1 MGEPIEPALFV
12 SAILPTFPSLS
23 SSIAKDFALFE
34 KLDTDGQFLLY
45 PKLPKDVQVII
56 WEKYLEKHNEIVPVF
71 RYGLY
76 SSTRTAVDSYF
87 KPHPLASVCQTSRWT
102 LQNSKE
108 FKWTRQSYAVGAE
121 YRLPDLRYVFT
132 HPRQVFVF
140 ETCSWMVMFLDPS
153 KFPTDLEVRLSQRIL
168 IATAVKVV
176 VIERFFT
183 QEFRTPA
190 AADFS
195 SSTLESLR
203 PAYNVLLNF
212 PCLNRLIIV
221 KPSWVDS
228 PGQSRRSVSIVRRR
242 METLKSILEDIIK
255 ERNDIVSCT
264 NSLNRS
270 RSITQGEAT
279 SLTVSSWWKNP
290 KIEYMTSAEYES
302 AFKRL

>member
-1 MGEPIEPALFV
+1 MSKLIEPALIV

-23 SSIAKDFALFE
+23 SSIAKDVTLFE

-45 PKLPKDVQVII
+45 PKLPKDVQAII
-56 WEKYLEKHNEIVPVF
+56 WEKYLEKHNEIAPVF

-87 KPHPLASVCQTSRWT
+87 KPHPLAS
-102 LQNSKE
+102 E

-140 ETCSWMVMFLDPS
+140 ETCSWMGIFLDPS
-153 KFPTDLEVRLSQRIL
+153 KFPTDYEVRLSQRIL

-176 VIERFFT
+176 VIERFLP

-190 AADFS
+190 PGDFN

-212 PCLNRLIIV
+212 PCLNRLIII

-228 PGQSRRSVSIVRRR
+228 PGQSRRSISIVRRR
-242 METLKSILEDIIK
+242 METLKRILEDIIK

-270 RSITQGEAT
+270 KSITQREAT
-279 SLTVSSWWKNP
+279 SFTAPSWWKNP
-290 KIEYMTSAEYES
+290 KIEYMTSDEFDS